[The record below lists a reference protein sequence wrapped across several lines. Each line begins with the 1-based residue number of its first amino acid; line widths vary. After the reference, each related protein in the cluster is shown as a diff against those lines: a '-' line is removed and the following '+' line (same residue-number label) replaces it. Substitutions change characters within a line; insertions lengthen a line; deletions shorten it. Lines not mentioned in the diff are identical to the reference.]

1 MYISVLWRNLYRTK
15 THNKY
20 TSDNLEVKG
29 NYQQILWDA
38 GQLSKPPTP
47 DHSRLDAGQDEP
59 SYINIPNS
67 TALKPASH
75 SKL

>member
-1 MYISVLWRNLYRTK
+1 MYISVLWVNLYRTK

-29 NYQQILWDA
+29 NYQEFY
-38 GQLSKPPTP
+38 GTMRQLSTTPTP
-47 DHSRLDAGQDEP
+47 DHSRLDAGQAEP
-59 SYINIPNS
+59 SYINISNS
-67 TALKPASH
+67 TPLKPASH